1 MGSTQSTWG
10 QPHRIVKK
18 TKTKNFES
26 MKYNKALTSSRRK
39 QRKAHFSAPSGE
51 RRRLMSAGLSKELRE
66 KHKVRSV
73 PVRKDDEVKIV
84 RGTYKDRE
92 GKVIA
97 SYRRKW
103 VIHDKVTREKANG
116 QPVPVGIHP
125 SNVVITKLKIDA
137 DRQNLLERK
146 AAGAAQKGKAQ

>member
-1 MGSTQSTWG
+1 MG
-10 QPHRIVKK
+10 QPRRIVKK
-18 TKTKNFES
+18 KKTKNFES
-26 MKYNKALTSSRRK
+26 MKYNKAVTSSRRK

-103 VIHDKVTREKANG
+103 VIHVDKVTREKPTANRC
-116 QPVPVGIHP
+116 QWAFTRQTWLSPNLRSTPIVKTCWSAKPLVPRKKAKL
-125 SNVVITKLKIDA
+125 NKCLTKI
-137 DRQNLLERK
+137 
-146 AAGAAQKGKAQ
+146 